1 MGLLNFNFCAIS
13 GLPRSGSTLIAG
25 IFNQHPDVHIEG
37 TSGLGNLIGDTTKVI
52 FDESS
57 TAGLFLKA
65 NQRADYTNQKIVPAI
80 MNGFYEDVD
89 KPVVID
95 KSRAWHCPVLLNNV
109 DKTIGDMINVLIL
122 VRPVEEIV
130 KSFASVVAKE
140 HRTDDFYNNLLTQS
154 APIKDCFYDV
164 IKTVN
169 SKRPNIL
176 VKSYSDVVD
185 SPVTTIDEIRVFFGL
200 PPFEYSFF
208 NLSQYLPED
217 DSVYGAYKNLHS
229 LRNGV
234 SRKKIN
240 FEIPVW
246 AHQKAVE
253 MSNALYQF
261 TDIGSEGN
269 ERGAF
274 C

>member
-1 MGLLNFNFCAIS
+1 MAIINFNFCAIS
-13 GLPRSGSTLIAG
+13 GLPRSGSTLLAG

-37 TSGLGNLIGDTTKVI
+37 TSGLGNLIADTTKVI

-57 TAGLFLKA
+57 TAGLFLRA
-65 NQRADYTNQKIVPAI
+65 NHRADYTNQKIVPAMI
-80 MNGFYEDVD
+80 NAFYEDVE

-109 DKTIGDMINVLIL
+109 DETIGDRMKVLIL
-122 VRPVEEIV
+122 IRPIEEIV
-130 KSFASVVAKE
+130 KSFAGVVAKKS
-140 HRTDDFYNNLLTQS
+140 RTDDFYNDLLTQS
-154 APIKDCFYDV
+154 APIKECFYDV

-169 SKRPNIL
+169 SERPNIL
-176 VKSYSDVVD
+176 VKSYFDLVND
-185 SPVTTIDEIRVFFGL
+185 PVATIDEIRVFFGL

-208 NLSQYLPED
+208 NLSGYSPED
-217 DSVYGAYKNLHS
+217 DSVYGVYKNLHS

-234 SRKKIN
+234 SRRKIN
-240 FEIPVW
+240 FDIPNWV
-246 AHQKAVE
+246 HEKAVE

-261 TDIGSEGN
+261 TDINSGGN
-269 ERGAF
+269 KRGAL